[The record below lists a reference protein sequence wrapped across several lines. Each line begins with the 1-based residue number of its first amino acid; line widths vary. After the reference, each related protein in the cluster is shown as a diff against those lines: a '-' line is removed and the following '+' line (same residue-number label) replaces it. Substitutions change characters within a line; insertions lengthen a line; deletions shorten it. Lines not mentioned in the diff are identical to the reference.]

1 MAINVIIVDDN
12 TSYREGLR
20 YLLELSTDFSCQQ
33 WYVSGKDLLDHLPTS
48 APDVILMD
56 IEMPDVDGITCTG
69 KLKMIP
75 AFQKTNVIVLSVLQN
90 TDKVMEAIL
99 AGASGY
105 LLKSEAPENILAAI
119 HQVHRGGSPMSS
131 DIARKVL
138 DNIRLN
144 NKQHA
149 QQKIEL
155 NTREMEVLTGLVD
168 GLSYKMIGDKYA
180 MATDT
185 VRGYIKRIYEKLQ
198 VNSRSQAITKALRN
212 NIIKS

>member
-1 MAINVIIVDDN
+1 MPINVAIVDDN

-20 YLLELSTDFSCQQ
+20 YLMDFSSDFTCIGS
-33 WYVSGKDLLDHLPTS
+33 YYSGKDLLTHLPPIP
-48 APDVILMD
+48 PDVILMD
-56 IEMPDVDGITCTG
+56 IEMPDVDGIICTTE
-69 KLKMIP
+69 LKTRP
-75 AFQKTNVIVLSVLQN
+75 SYQATNIIVLSVLEN

-105 LLKSEAPENILAAI
+105 LLKSEPPEYILAAI
-119 HQVHRGGSPMSS
+119 RQVHGGGAPMSA

-138 DNIRLN
+138 DRVRLS
-144 NKQHA
+144 KQSP
-149 QQKIEL
+149 QEKIDLNPREL
-155 NTREMEVLTGLVD
+155 EVLNGLVE

-198 VNSRSQAITKALRN
+198 VHSRSEAITKALRN
-212 NIIKS
+212 NIV